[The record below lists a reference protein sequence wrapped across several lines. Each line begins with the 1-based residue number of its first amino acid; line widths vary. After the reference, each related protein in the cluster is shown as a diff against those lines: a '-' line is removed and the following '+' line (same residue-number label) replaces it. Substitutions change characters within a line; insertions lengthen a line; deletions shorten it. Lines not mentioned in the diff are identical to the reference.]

1 MKKKFIILFI
11 FIITILTGCSNNKKV
26 SNKDFEKLS
35 IEEKVN
41 YKMDNLSIDEKIA
54 QMLIVYYI
62 DNSGDKSTIKFDLPE
77 GMDIYTGFILMSDN
91 ITTYDRTLN
100 FVKGMQNDSDIPMI
114 ISTDEEGGS
123 VQRIKGI
130 RDISVTD
137 IPYMY
142 YLGQTKDKNLAY
154 KVGEIIANELRT
166 IGVNLT
172 YAPVMDIYS
181 NPNNTVIGKR
191 SFGSDPN
198 TVYDMATSL
207 KNGIEDNL
215 VNTCIKHFPGHGDT
229 ETDSHFEI
237 PIINKTLDEL
247 ENSDLLPFI
256 KSINDTNMIMV
267 GHVALPKITNSS
279 IAASLSKE
287 IVTDL
292 LKNKY
297 NYKGLVITDALNM
310 RSLTNNYSDKEIYT
324 MAINAGV
331 DLLLMPNGSKNAIKY
346 IKEAIDDEEID
357 INTINESVRKIL
369 TYKYSNIKENYLDKS
384 YLNKNEYSNVLNQI
398 IINEN

>member
-62 DNSGDKSTIKFDLPE
+62 GDEYDENLSNIIKEVKP
-77 GMDIYTGFILMSDN
+77 GGVILMSDN

-267 GHVALPKITNSS
+267 GHIALPKITNSS
-279 IAASLSKE
+279 IPASLSKE

-310 RSLTNNYSDKEIYT
+310 GSLTNNYSDKEIYT

-384 YLNKNEYSNVLNQI
+384 YLNKSEYSNVLNQI

>member
-62 DNSGDKSTIKFDLPE
+62 GDEYDENLSNIIKEVKP
-77 GMDIYTGFILMSDN
+77 GGFILMSDN

-237 PIINKTLDEL
+237 PIINKTLVEL

-267 GHVALPKITNSS
+267 GHIALPKITNSS
-279 IAASLSKE
+279 IPASLSKE

-297 NYKGLVITDALNM
+297 NYRGLVITDALNM
-310 RSLTNNYSDKEIYT
+310 RSLTDNYSDKEIYT

-384 YLNKNEYSNVLNQI
+384 YLNKSEYSNVLNQI

>member
-62 DNSGDKSTIKFDLPE
+62 GDEYDENLSNIIKEVKP
-77 GMDIYTGFILMSDN
+77 GGFILMSDN

-267 GHVALPKITNSS
+267 GHIELPKITNSS
-279 IAASLSKE
+279 IPASLSKE

-384 YLNKNEYSNVLNQI
+384 YLNKSEYSNVLNQI

>member
-62 DNSGDKSTIKFDLPE
+62 GDEYDENLSNIIKEVKP
-77 GMDIYTGFILMSDN
+77 GGFILMSDN

-229 ETDSHFEI
+229 ETDSHFET

-267 GHVALPKITNSS
+267 GHIALPKITNSS
-279 IAASLSKE
+279 IPASLSKE

-324 MAINAGV
+324 MTINAGV

-384 YLNKNEYSNVLNQI
+384 YLNKSEYSNVLNQI

>member
-62 DNSGDKSTIKFDLPE
+62 GDEYDENLSNIIKEVKP
-77 GMDIYTGFILMSDN
+77 GGFILMSDN

-267 GHVALPKITNSS
+267 GHIALPKITNSS
-279 IAASLSKE
+279 IPASLSKE

-310 RSLTNNYSDKEIYT
+310 RSLTDNYSDKEIYT

-346 IKEAIDDEEID
+346 IKEAIDNNEID
-357 INTINESVRKIL
+357 IETINESVRKIL

-384 YLNKNEYSNVLNQI
+384 YLNKSEYSNVLNQI

>member
-62 DNSGDKSTIKFDLPE
+62 GDEYDENLSNIIKEVKP
-77 GMDIYTGFILMSDN
+77 GGFILMSDN

-207 KNGIEDNL
+207 RNGIENNL

-229 ETDSHFEI
+229 ETDSHFET

-267 GHVALPKITNSS
+267 GHIALPKITNSS
-279 IAASLSKE
+279 IPASLSKE

-310 RSLTNNYSDKEIYT
+310 RSLTDNYSDKEIYT

-384 YLNKNEYSNVLNQI
+384 YLNKSEYSNVLNQI

>member
-62 DNSGDKSTIKFDLPE
+62 GDEYDENLSNIIKEVKP
-77 GMDIYTGFILMSDN
+77 GGFILMSDN

-191 SFGSDPN
+191 SFGSDSN

-267 GHVALPKITNSS
+267 GHIALPKITNSS
-279 IAASLSKE
+279 IPASLSKE

>member
-62 DNSGDKSTIKFDLPE
+62 GDEYDENLSNIIKEVKP
-77 GMDIYTGFILMSDN
+77 GGFILMSDN

-154 KVGEIIANELRT
+154 KVGKIIANELRT

-267 GHVALPKITNSS
+267 GHIALPKITNSS
-279 IAASLSKE
+279 IPASLSKE

-310 RSLTNNYSDKEIYT
+310 GSLTNNYSDKEIYT

-346 IKEAIDDEEID
+346 IKEAIDDEEMD

-384 YLNKNEYSNVLNQI
+384 YLNKSEYSNVLNQI

>member
-62 DNSGDKSTIKFDLPE
+62 GDEYDENLSNIIKEVKP
-77 GMDIYTGFILMSDN
+77 GGFILMSDN

-215 VNTCIKHFPGHGDT
+215 VNTCIKHFPGHGHT

-237 PIINKTLDEL
+237 PIINKTLVEL

-267 GHVALPKITNSS
+267 GHIALPKITNSS
-279 IAASLSKE
+279 IPASLSKE
-287 IVTDL
+287 IVTDI

-310 RSLTNNYSDKEIYT
+310 RSLTDNYSDKEIYT

-384 YLNKNEYSNVLNQI
+384 YLNKSEYSNVLNQI

>member
-62 DNSGDKSTIKFDLPE
+62 GDEYDENLSNIIKEVKP
-77 GMDIYTGFILMSDN
+77 GGFILMSDN

-142 YLGQTKDKNLAY
+142 HLGQTKDKNLAY

-267 GHVALPKITNSS
+267 GHIALPKITNSS
-279 IAASLSKE
+279 IPASLSKE

-310 RSLTNNYSDKEIYT
+310 RSLTDNYSDKEIYT

-384 YLNKNEYSNVLNQI
+384 YLNKSEYSNVLNQI

>member
-62 DNSGDKSTIKFDLPE
+62 GDEYDENLSNIIKEVKP
-77 GMDIYTGFILMSDN
+77 GGFILMSDN

-142 YLGQTKDKNLAY
+142 YLGQTKDKNLAH

-267 GHVALPKITNSS
+267 GHIALPKITNSS
-279 IAASLSKE
+279 IPASLSKE
-287 IVTDL
+287 IVTDI

-310 RSLTNNYSDKEIYT
+310 RSLTDNYSDKEIYT

>member
-62 DNSGDKSTIKFDLPE
+62 GDEYDENLSNIIKEVKP
-77 GMDIYTGFILMSDN
+77 GGFILMSDN

-154 KVGEIIANELRT
+154 KVGELIANELTT

-267 GHVALPKITNSS
+267 GHIALPKITNSS
-279 IAASLSKE
+279 IPASLSKE

-310 RSLTNNYSDKEIYT
+310 RSLTDNYSDKEIYT

>member
-62 DNSGDKSTIKFDLPE
+62 GDEYDENLSNIIKEVKP
-77 GMDIYTGFILMSDN
+77 GGFILMSDN

-267 GHVALPKITNSS
+267 GHIALPKITNSS
-279 IAASLSKE
+279 IPASLSKE

-310 RSLTNNYSDKEIYT
+310 RSLTDNYSDKEIYT

>member
-62 DNSGDKSTIKFDLPE
+62 GDEYDENLSNIIKEVKP
-77 GMDIYTGFILMSDN
+77 GGFILMSDN

-237 PIINKTLDEL
+237 PIINKTLVEL

-267 GHVALPKITNSS
+267 GHIALPKITNSS
-279 IAASLSKE
+279 IPASLSKE

-297 NYKGLVITDALNM
+297 NYRGLVITDALNM

>member
-62 DNSGDKSTIKFDLPE
+62 GDEYDENLSNIIKEVKP
-77 GMDIYTGFILMSDN
+77 GGFILMSDN
-91 ITTYDRTLN
+91 TTTYDRTLN

-267 GHVALPKITNSS
+267 GHIALPKITNSS
-279 IAASLSKE
+279 IPASLSKE

-310 RSLTNNYSDKEIYT
+310 RSLTDNYSDKEIYT

-384 YLNKNEYSNVLNQI
+384 YLNKSEYSNVLNQI

>member
-62 DNSGDKSTIKFDLPE
+62 GDEYDENLSNIIKEVKP
-77 GMDIYTGFILMSDN
+77 GGFILMSDN

-267 GHVALPKITNSS
+267 GHIALPKITNSS
-279 IAASLSKE
+279 IPASLSKE
-287 IVTDL
+287 IVTDI

-297 NYKGLVITDALNM
+297 NYRGLVITDALNM

>member
-62 DNSGDKSTIKFDLPE
+62 GDEYDENLSNIIKEVKP
-77 GMDIYTGFILMSDN
+77 GGFILMSDN

-114 ISTDEEGGS
+114 ISIDEEGGS

-267 GHVALPKITNSS
+267 GHIALPKITNSS
-279 IAASLSKE
+279 IPASLSKE

-384 YLNKNEYSNVLNQI
+384 YLNKSEYSNVLNQI

>member
-1 MKKKFIILFI
+1 MFI

-62 DNSGDKSTIKFDLPE
+62 GDEYDENLSNIIKEVKP
-77 GMDIYTGFILMSDN
+77 GGFILMSDN

-191 SFGSDPN
+191 SFGSNPN

-267 GHVALPKITNSS
+267 GHIALPKITNSS
-279 IAASLSKE
+279 IPASLSKE

-310 RSLTNNYSDKEIYT
+310 GSLTNNYSDKEIYT

-346 IKEAIDDEEID
+346 IKEAIDDEEMD

-384 YLNKNEYSNVLNQI
+384 YLNKSEYSNVLNQI

>member
-62 DNSGDKSTIKFDLPE
+62 GDEYDENLSNIIKEVKP
-77 GMDIYTGFILMSDN
+77 GGFILMSDN

-237 PIINKTLDEL
+237 PIINKTLVEL

-267 GHVALPKITNSS
+267 GHIALPKITNSS
-279 IAASLSKE
+279 IPASLSKE
-287 IVTDL
+287 IVTDI

-297 NYKGLVITDALNM
+297 NYRGLVITDALNM

>member
-62 DNSGDKSTIKFDLPE
+62 GDEYDENLSNIIKEVKP
-77 GMDIYTGFILMSDN
+77 GGFILMSDN

-237 PIINKTLDEL
+237 PIINKTLVEL

-256 KSINDTNMIMV
+256 KSINGTNMIMV
-267 GHVALPKITNSS
+267 GHIALPKITNSS
-279 IAASLSKE
+279 IPASLSKE

-297 NYKGLVITDALNM
+297 NYRGLVITDALNM
-310 RSLTNNYSDKEIYT
+310 RSLTDNYSDKEIYT

-384 YLNKNEYSNVLNQI
+384 YLNKSEYSNVLNQI

>member
-62 DNSGDKSTIKFDLPE
+62 GDEYDENLSNIIKEVKP
-77 GMDIYTGFILMSDN
+77 GGFILMSDN

-181 NPNNTVIGKR
+181 NPNNIVIGKR

-267 GHVALPKITNSS
+267 GHIALPKITNSS
-279 IAASLSKE
+279 IPASLSKE

-310 RSLTNNYSDKEIYT
+310 RSLTDNYSDKEIYT

>member
-62 DNSGDKSTIKFDLPE
+62 GDEYDENLSNIIKEVKP
-77 GMDIYTGFILMSDN
+77 GGFILMSDN

-100 FVKGMQNDSDIPMI
+100 FVKGMQNDSDIHMI

-267 GHVALPKITNSS
+267 GHIALPKITNSS
-279 IAASLSKE
+279 IPASLSKE

-310 RSLTNNYSDKEIYT
+310 GSLTNNYSDKEIYT

-384 YLNKNEYSNVLNQI
+384 YLNKSEYSNVLNQI

>member
-62 DNSGDKSTIKFDLPE
+62 GDEYDENLSNIIKEVKP
-77 GMDIYTGFILMSDN
+77 GGFILMSDN

-123 VQRIKGI
+123 VQRIKEI

-237 PIINKTLDEL
+237 PIINKTLVEL

-267 GHVALPKITNSS
+267 GHIALPKITNSS
-279 IAASLSKE
+279 IPASLSKE

>member
-62 DNSGDKSTIKFDLPE
+62 GDEYDENLSNIIKEVKP
-77 GMDIYTGFILMSDN
+77 GGFILMSDN

-207 KNGIEDNL
+207 KNGIEDNM
-215 VNTCIKHFPGHGDT
+215 
-229 ETDSHFEI
+229 EI
-237 PIINKTLDEL
+237 
-247 ENSDLLPFI
+247 
-256 KSINDTNMIMV
+256 
-267 GHVALPKITNSS
+267 
-279 IAASLSKE
+279 
-287 IVTDL
+287 
-292 LKNKY
+292 LKLIHILKY
-297 NYKGLVITDALNM
+297 L
-310 RSLTNNYSDKEIYT
+310 
-324 MAINAGV
+324 
-331 DLLLMPNGSKNAIKY
+331 
-346 IKEAIDDEEID
+346 
-357 INTINESVRKIL
+357 
-369 TYKYSNIKENYLDKS
+369 
-384 YLNKNEYSNVLNQI
+384 
-398 IINEN
+398 

>member
-62 DNSGDKSTIKFDLPE
+62 GDEYDENLSNIIKEVKP
-77 GMDIYTGFILMSDN
+77 GGFILMSDN

-191 SFGSDPN
+191 SVGSDPN

-237 PIINKTLDEL
+237 PIINKTLVEL

-267 GHVALPKITNSS
+267 GHIALPKITNSS
-279 IAASLSKE
+279 IPASLSKE

-310 RSLTNNYSDKEIYT
+310 RSLTDNYSDKEIYT

-384 YLNKNEYSNVLNQI
+384 YLNKSEYSNVLNQI

>member
-62 DNSGDKSTIKFDLPE
+62 GDEYDENLSNIIKEVKP
-77 GMDIYTGFILMSDN
+77 GGFILMSDN

-229 ETDSHFEI
+229 ETDSHFET

-247 ENSDLLPFI
+247 ENSDLLLFI

-267 GHVALPKITNSS
+267 GHIALPKITNSS
-279 IAASLSKE
+279 IPASLSKE

-384 YLNKNEYSNVLNQI
+384 YLNKSEYSNVLNQI

>member
-62 DNSGDKSTIKFDLPE
+62 GDEYDENLSNIIKEVKP
-77 GMDIYTGFILMSDN
+77 GGFILMSDN

-267 GHVALPKITNSS
+267 GHIALPKITNSS
-279 IAASLSKE
+279 IPASLSKE

-310 RSLTNNYSDKEIYT
+310 KSLTDNYSDKEIYT

>member
-62 DNSGDKSTIKFDLPE
+62 GDEYDENLSNIIKEVKP
-77 GMDIYTGFILMSDN
+77 GGFILMSDN

-267 GHVALPKITNSS
+267 GHIALPKITNSS
-279 IAASLSKE
+279 IPASLSKE

-297 NYKGLVITDALNM
+297 NYRGLVITDALNM

-384 YLNKNEYSNVLNQI
+384 YLNKSEYSNVLNQI

>member
-62 DNSGDKSTIKFDLPE
+62 GDEYDENLSNIIKEVKP
-77 GMDIYTGFILMSDN
+77 GGFILMSDN

-100 FVKGMQNDSDIPMI
+100 FVKGMQNNSDIPMI

-229 ETDSHFEI
+229 ETDSHFET

-267 GHVALPKITNSS
+267 GHIALPKITNSS
-279 IAASLSKE
+279 IPASLSKE

-310 RSLTNNYSDKEIYT
+310 RSLTDNYSDKEIYT

-384 YLNKNEYSNVLNQI
+384 YLNKSEYSNVLNQI

>member
-62 DNSGDKSTIKFDLPE
+62 GDEYDENLSNIIKEVKPGE
-77 GMDIYTGFILMSDN
+77 FILMSDN

-267 GHVALPKITNSS
+267 GHIALPKITNSS
-279 IAASLSKE
+279 IPASLSKE

-310 RSLTNNYSDKEIYT
+310 RSLTDNYSDKEIYT

-384 YLNKNEYSNVLNQI
+384 YLNKSEYSNVLNQI

>member
-62 DNSGDKSTIKFDLPE
+62 GDEYDENLSNIIKEVKP
-77 GMDIYTGFILMSDN
+77 GGFILMSDN

-229 ETDSHFEI
+229 ETDSHFET

-267 GHVALPKITNSS
+267 GHIALPKITNSS
-279 IAASLSKE
+279 IPASLSKE

-384 YLNKNEYSNVLNQI
+384 YLNKSEYSNVLNQI

>member
-62 DNSGDKSTIKFDLPE
+62 GDEYDENLSNIIKEVKP
-77 GMDIYTGFILMSDN
+77 GGFILMSDN

-123 VQRIKGI
+123 VQRIKEI

-181 NPNNTVIGKR
+181 NPNNIVIGKR

-267 GHVALPKITNSS
+267 GHIALPKITNSS
-279 IAASLSKE
+279 IPASLSKE

-384 YLNKNEYSNVLNQI
+384 YLNKSEYSNVLNQI

>member
-62 DNSGDKSTIKFDLPE
+62 GDEYDENLSNIIKEVKP
-77 GMDIYTGFILMSDN
+77 GGFILMSDN

-142 YLGQTKDKNLAY
+142 YLGQTKDKKLAY

-267 GHVALPKITNSS
+267 GHIALPKITNSS
-279 IAASLSKE
+279 IPASLSKE

-310 RSLTNNYSDKEIYT
+310 RSLTDNYSDKEIYT

>member
-62 DNSGDKSTIKFDLPE
+62 GDEYDENLSNIIKEVKP
-77 GMDIYTGFILMSDN
+77 GGFILMSDN

-123 VQRIKGI
+123 
-130 RDISVTD
+130 D

-229 ETDSHFEI
+229 ETDSHFET

-267 GHVALPKITNSS
+267 GHIALPKITNSS
-279 IAASLSKE
+279 IPASLSKE

-310 RSLTNNYSDKEIYT
+310 RSLTDNYSDKEIYT

-384 YLNKNEYSNVLNQI
+384 YLNKSEYSNVLNQI

>member
-62 DNSGDKSTIKFDLPE
+62 GDEYDENLSNIIKEVKP
-77 GMDIYTGFILMSDN
+77 GGFILMSDN

-207 KNGIEDNL
+207 RNGIEDNL

-267 GHVALPKITNSS
+267 GHIALPKITNSS
-279 IAASLSKE
+279 IPASLSKE

-384 YLNKNEYSNVLNQI
+384 YLNKSEYSNVLNQI

>member
-62 DNSGDKSTIKFDLPE
+62 GDEYDENLSNIIKEVKP
-77 GMDIYTGFILMSDN
+77 GGFILMSDN

-123 VQRIKGI
+123 VQRIKEI

-229 ETDSHFEI
+229 ETDSHFET

-267 GHVALPKITNSS
+267 GHIALPKITNSS
-279 IAASLSKE
+279 IPASLSKE

-384 YLNKNEYSNVLNQI
+384 YLNKSEYSNVLNQI

>member
-62 DNSGDKSTIKFDLPE
+62 GDEYDENLSNIIKEVKP
-77 GMDIYTGFILMSDN
+77 GGFILMSDN

-267 GHVALPKITNSS
+267 GHIALPKITNSS
-279 IAASLSKE
+279 IPASLSKE

-310 RSLTNNYSDKEIYT
+310 RSLTDNYSDKEIYT

-384 YLNKNEYSNVLNQI
+384 YLNNSEYSNVLNQI

>member
-41 YKMDNLSIDEKIA
+41 YKMDNLSNDEKIA

-62 DNSGDKSTIKFDLPE
+62 GDEYDENLSNIIKEVKP
-77 GMDIYTGFILMSDN
+77 GGFILMSDN

-237 PIINKTLDEL
+237 PIINKTLVEL

-267 GHVALPKITNSS
+267 GHIALPKITNSS
-279 IAASLSKE
+279 IPASLSKE

-310 RSLTNNYSDKEIYT
+310 RSLTDNYSDKEIYT

-384 YLNKNEYSNVLNQI
+384 YLNKSEYSNVLNQI